1 MAYIEIDG
9 VSKTYQSD
17 TPDPVIACDRIDLE
31 VEKNSLVTIVGP
43 SGCGKS
49 TLLHMIGG
57 FITPTSGEIR
67 IDGRKILEP
76 GPDRGVVFQHF
87 ALFPWMTVRGNVE
100 YGLAEQGVP
109 RAQRQEKARHF
120 IEMVKLNG
128 FEDSYPNRLSG
139 GMQQRVALARMLA
152 CDPDTLLMDEPFG
165 ALDAQTR
172 MIMQEELREICR
184 ESGKT
189 VLFVTHDVREA
200 VFLGE
205 RVVVMSARPGRI
217 KTVLDIDLA
226 DDAPRLEV
234 DEQADKIWDILRDEV
249 IKAVVP
255 GASYDERAAG

>member
-9 VSKTYQSD
+9 VSKVYQAD
-17 TPDPVIACDRIDLE
+17 TPTPIIACDRIDLE
-31 VEKNSLVTIVGP
+31 IESNSIVTIVGP

-57 FITPTSGEIR
+57 FITPSTGQIR
-67 IDGRKILEP
+67 LGGAAVTEP

-100 YGLAEQGVP
+100 YGLVEQGIP
-109 RAQRQEKARHF
+109 RAKRRDVAQHF
-120 IEMVKLNG
+120 IDMVKLTG
-128 FEDSYPNRLSG
+128 FEDVYPNRLSG

-184 ESGKT
+184 ASGKT

-205 RVVVMSARPGRI
+205 RVVVMTARPGRI
-217 KTVLDIDLA
+217 KAVLDIDLP
-226 DDAPRLEV
+226 DDAPRLAV
-234 DEQADKIWDILRDEV
+234 DEKADEIWNILRDEV

-255 GASYDERAAG
+255 EAAYGGLSAG

>member
-9 VSKTYQSD
+9 VSKVYQAD
-17 TPDPVIACDRIDLE
+17 TPTPIIACDRIDLE
-31 VEKNSLVTIVGP
+31 IESNSIVTIVGP

-57 FITPTSGEIR
+57 FITPSTGQIR
-67 IDGRKILEP
+67 LGGAAVTEP

-100 YGLAEQGVP
+100 YGLVEQGIP
-109 RAQRQEKARHF
+109 RAKRRDVAQHF
-120 IEMVKLNG
+120 IDMVKLTG
-128 FEDSYPNRLSG
+128 FEDVYPNRLSG

-184 ESGKT
+184 ASGKT

-205 RVVVMSARPGRI
+205 RVVVMTARPGRI
-217 KTVLDIDLA
+217 KAVLDIDLP
-226 DDAPRLEV
+226 DDAPRLAV
-234 DEQADKIWDILRDEV
+234 DEKADEIWNILRDEV

-255 GASYDERAAG
+255 EAAYGGFSAG

>member
-1 MAYIEIDG
+1 MAYIDIEG
-9 VSKTYQSD
+9 VSKVYQAD
-17 TPDPVIACDRIDLE
+17 TPDPIIACDRVDLAIE
-31 VEKNSLVTIVGP
+31 RNSIVTIVGP

-57 FITPTSGEIR
+57 FITPTAGEIR
-67 IDGRKILEP
+67 LGGEKVVEP

-100 YGLAEQGVP
+100 YGLAEKKMP
-109 RAQRQEKARHF
+109 KAERREVSQHY
-120 IEMVKLNG
+120 IDMVKLTG
-128 FEDSYPNRLSG
+128 FEDAYPNRLSG

-184 ESGKT
+184 ASKKT

-226 DDAPRLEV
+226 DDAPRLAV
-234 DEQADKIWDILRDEV
+234 DEKADEIWDILKDEV

-255 GASYDERAAG
+255 GASYGARAAG